1 MAELLPGAPV
11 AERLTQD
18 LKARSDALRQRG
30 VAPTLAIIRVGRV
43 PGGEL
48 VWYVLAILVGI
59 AYLLLTVG
67 APDIGPFADPA
78 AAAMGTIP
86 F

>member
-30 VAPTLAIIRVGRV
+30 GRQHIDTL
-43 PGGEL
+43 
-48 VWYVLAILVGI
+48 
-59 AYLLLTVG
+59 
-67 APDIGPFADPA
+67 
-78 AAAMGTIP
+78 
-86 F
+86 

>member
-30 VAPTLAIIRVGRV
+30 VVPTLAIIRVGRD
-43 PGGEL
+43 PGG
-48 VWYVLAILVGI
+48 LA
-59 AYLLLTVG
+59 YEKG
-67 APDIGPFADPA
+67 AASIWMTPPPCRRSSGP
-78 AAAMGTIP
+78 
-86 F
+86 

>member
-30 VAPTLAIIRVGRV
+30 VVLRSCSNYPGLDGSWYRTAVRTGPENDELLKTLA
-43 PGGEL
+43 E
-48 VWYVLAILVGI
+48 VLA
-59 AYLLLTVG
+59 
-67 APDIGPFADPA
+67 
-78 AAAMGTIP
+78 
-86 F
+86 

>member
-30 VAPTLAIIRVGRV
+30 VVPTLAIIRVGRD
-43 PGGEL
+43 PGG
-48 VWYVLAILVGI
+48 LA
-59 AYLLLTVG
+59 
-67 APDIGPFADPA
+67 
-78 AAAMGTIP
+78 
-86 F
+86 